1 MKYSQIKHMVD
12 RFLMW
17 KLPDNFS
24 PDNGISAV
32 RPNYAPEVS
41 WEPTGT
47 NLLDATQA
55 EAMVRHMVEG
65 LADEQEEPNPEWE
78 AKADTHHAA
87 TLAKVGVEPLQTL
100 KMLERW
106 KADAEPANE
115 FGQVTFSR
123 ALLDSA
129 TDALRAVIAA
139 QIDTAYEGRLGGE
152 YEVLLTTEAL
162 IKVRNLAL
170 RRLELGAP
178 GSDDDGIA
186 LAAFQVEATPKTVL
200 TIANALLRQQH
211 SDLDL
216 MALLGKRTAERDE
229 LTLKLAEVKR
239 ESDEAVSRVHLRS
252 GELRFANAEIAR
264 LKVEIAR
271 LRQQVEWFQAEAA
284 KPTPPSLMG

>member
-65 LADEQEEPNPEWE
+65 LAADEQEEPNPEWE

-170 RRLELGAP
+170 RRLELGAT

-200 TIANALLRQQH
+200 TIANTLLRQQH

-216 MALLGKRTAERDE
+216 MALLGKRTAERDTAVKTNRSNARS
-229 LTLKLAEVKR
+229 LAVAVLRDCAGKYVRVDSQRDIDRAVDLAERIIVAWP
-239 ESDEAVSRVHLRS
+239 DDPPL
-252 GELRFANAEIAR
+252 
-264 LKVEIAR
+264 
-271 LRQQVEWFQAEAA
+271 FQ
-284 KPTPPSLMG
+284 PPMTK